1 MSIST
6 AINGLFS
13 GFAPHILKA
22 ASIYSVDAYDLMKRL
37 GEKGLVGGQ
46 EDLIFATASEMSDK
60 AKNINN

>member
-1 MSIST
+1 
-6 AINGLFS
+6 
-13 GFAPHILKA
+13 
-22 ASIYSVDAYDLMKRL
+22 MKRL